1 MRDYF
6 SIGEVSKMTGFTINA
21 LRHYDKIGLC
31 KPILVNTDTNYRYYH
46 ANQLFYFDIIRF
58 AKKIGMP
65 LEDLKRIFD
74 TTEMKSFKD
83 FLNEMKSQMEDQ
95 IEELKNHMI
104 DIDNIQDQ
112 ISTAEI
118 LTDTQGLYQRE
129 IGERDVVT
137 SPILPVS
144 INNRFVKQMEQLELK
159 IQEAEL
165 TTTFESGTI
174 YKLQEELI
182 PITLYKG
189 VILNF
194 DTDINVIT
202 RIPAGTY
209 LCINYKESNRQEALD
224 TLLNGI
230 QELQLKNPLIID
242 TTLLDDIFSLE
253 DRSHELQ
260 VFVGDLI

>member
-31 KPILVNTDTNYRYYH
+31 KPILVNADTNYRYYH

-65 LEDLKRIFD
+65 LDELKEIFD
-74 TTEMKSFKD
+74 TTQMNSFKD
-83 FLNEMKSQMEDQ
+83 FLNEMKNQMEDQ
-95 IEELKNHMI
+95 IEELKNHII

-112 ISTAEI
+112 INTAEI
-118 LTDTQGLYQRE
+118 LTNTHGLYQRE
-129 IGERDVVT
+129 IQERDVVT

-165 TTTFESGTI
+165 TTTFETGTI
-174 YKLQEELI
+174 YKLQEDLI
-182 PITLYKG
+182 PITVYKG

-194 DTDINVIT
+194 DTDIEAVT
-202 RIPAGTY
+202 RIPEGTY
-209 LCINYKESNRQEALD
+209 LCINYNEETRQEALNI
-224 TLLNGI
+224 LLEGI

-242 TTLLDDIFSLE
+242 TILLDDIFSLE
-253 DRSHELQ
+253 NRSHELQ
-260 VFVGDLI
+260 VYVGDLV